1 MPILLPLAAILTT
14 ALTVKTLNT
23 TARKMEKRRKRKE
36 KL

>member
-1 MPILLPLAAILTT
+1 MPILLPLAAVLTT